1 MYKHSRKIL
10 DVALFSLKTII
21 IKCVFTGES
30 ILLKPHPEDPKWMEV
45 YMPLPSCE
53 KDKTF
58 FYGSIQHHQDCYLLP
73 AAPSVY
79 EAMAM
84 QFEPHKV
91 LLRNQ
96 LPKVI

>member
-1 MYKHSRKIL
+1 MQMYKHSRKIL

-30 ILLKPHPEDPKWMEV
+30 IVLKPHPEDPKWMEV

-58 FYGSIQHHQDCYLLP
+58 SMARFSTIKIAICFLQHQCL
-73 AAPSVY
+73 
-79 EAMAM
+79 
-84 QFEPHKV
+84 
-91 LLRNQ
+91 
-96 LPKVI
+96 